1 MVTRQH
7 FRLLL
12 QSLAELVRDDNAQ
25 DLVEYALLA
34 AFIATAGYVVLAG
47 IAPTL
52 GATYTTWLDPSNG
65 VPSLWDPPAP
75 LGSGS

>member
-1 MVTRQH
+1 MIDRRKFWSVSQ
-7 FRLLL
+7 LLR
-12 QSLAELVRDDNAQ
+12 ELLREDDAQ

-34 AFIATAGYVVLAG
+34 AFLATAGYLALMA

-52 GATYTTWLDPSNG
+52 GATYTSWLDPSNG

>member
-1 MVTRQH
+1 MAKRQQLKALSH
-7 FRLLL
+7 ILL
-12 QSLAELVRDDNAQ
+12 EVVREDGAQ
-25 DLVEYALLA
+25 DLVEYALMA
-34 AFIATAGYVVLAG
+34 AFLATAGYLALIA

-52 GATYTTWLDPSNG
+52 GSTYQTWLDPSNG

>member
-1 MVTRQH
+1 MVTRRH
-7 FRLLL
+7 FRFLSQLLT
-12 QSLAELVRDDNAQ
+12 ELVRDDNAQ
-25 DLVEYALLA
+25 DLVEYALIA
-34 AFIATAGYVVLAG
+34 AFLATAGYLAL
-47 IAPTL
+47 IAIGPTL